1 MLTIPNTDTLTH
13 AEAKVLALV
22 EAGHSNRMIAATLTI
37 TVGTVKSHLHRSF
50 EKLQARNRLEAI
62 ERARVQGHFS
72 TPGET
77 LAACK
82 T

>member
-1 MLTIPNTDTLTH
+1 MPNFINPLTH
-13 AEAKVLALV
+13 AEANVLALV
-22 EAGHSNRMIAATLTI
+22 EQGHSNQAIAQAMSI

-62 ERARVQGHFS
+62 DRARVQGHFA
-72 TPGET
+72 TPVET
-77 LAACK
+77 LVACR